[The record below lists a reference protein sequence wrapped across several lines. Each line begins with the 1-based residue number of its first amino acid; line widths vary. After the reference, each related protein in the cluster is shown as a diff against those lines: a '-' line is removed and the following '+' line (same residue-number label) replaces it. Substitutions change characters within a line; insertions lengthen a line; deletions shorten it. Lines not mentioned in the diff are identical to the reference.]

1 MKNNVD
7 YGCFITQ
14 KELSGKREKVATM
27 QMWQRHVPT
36 LAAHRVEED
45 LQKGKGRQRKGKFKA

>member
-27 QMWQRHVPT
+27 QMWQSHVPT
-36 LAAHRVEED
+36 LAAHRVEEE
-45 LQKGKGRQRKGKFKA
+45 LQKGKGR